1 MDIHNV
7 DDFDVSTYSLLL
19 NMESGY
25 QSPQLQGIADSPSAQ
40 LQQPFPGTAPMKS
53 TAKQPEAMKSSSK
66 CTAVKLEL
74 EETSEVTANNRSLGD
89 EGLDLDYEELDLAA
103 YDEAADLTR
112 PIEDFP
118 TAQYSVPTLAKEAL
132 EESNGDFFPTADYS
146 VPTLAKEAKTH
157 DSSNHSSPSVES
169 TSSINSGDGWQTRFE
184 ELKEY
189 KTKFGNC
196 DVPQKYSPNQRLG
209 SWVNKQRNEYNNREA
224 GKKSQ
229 MTDYRIDQL
238 NDIDFRWA
246 EPKGQK
252 LWDKRYNELKEYKEK
267 VRLSC
272 YCILCLGLFLLN
284 SKLLRSH
291 TQI

>member
-1 MDIHNV
+1 MDSA
-7 DDFDVSTYSLLL
+7 DFDVSTSYSLLL

-25 QSPQLQGIADSPSAQ
+25 QSPQLQGIVDSPSAK
-40 LQQPFPGTAPMKS
+40 LQQPFPGTTPMKS
-53 TAKQPEAMKSSSK
+53 ASE
-66 CTAVKLEL
+66 AVKSPSTSTTVKL
-74 EETSEVTANNRSLGD
+74 EETSEVTANNRSLGE
-89 EGLDLDYEELDLAA
+89 EGLDLDYEELDLEE

-118 TAQYSVPTLAKEAL
+118 TAQYSVPTLAKEAAL
-132 EESNGDFFPTADYS
+132 EETNGDFFPTADYS

-157 DSSNHSSPSVES
+157 DSSNNSSPSGES

-189 KTKFGNC
+189 KTKYGNC

-229 MTDYRIDQL
+229 MTYYRIDQL
-238 NDIDFRWA
+238 NGIDFRWA

-252 LWDKRYNELKEYKEK
+252 LWEKRYNELKEYKEK
-267 VRLSC
+267 VREL
-272 YCILCLGLFLLN
+272 LCAVLYLGFFRLN
-284 SKLLRSH
+284 SELLRSH

>member
-1 MDIHNV
+1 MDNA

-25 QSPQLQGIADSPSAQ
+25 ESPQLQGIVDSPSAK
-40 LQQPFPGTAPMKS
+40 LQQPFPGTTPMKS
-53 TAKQPEAMKSSSK
+53 AGKQPEAVKSSST
-66 CTAVKLEL
+66 CTAVKLE
-74 EETSEVTANNRSLGD
+74 ETSEVAANNRSLGD
-89 EGLDLDYEELDLAA
+89 EGLDLDYEELDLEE

-132 EESNGDFFPTADYS
+132 EETNGDFFPTANYS

-169 TSSINSGDGWQTRFE
+169 TSSINSGDGWQRRFE

-196 DVPQKYSPNQRLG
+196 DVPQKYSNQRLG
-209 SWVNKQRNEYNNREA
+209 SWVNKQRNEYNNRKA

-229 MTDYRIDQL
+229 MTNYRIDQL
-238 NDIDFRWA
+238 NGIDFRWA

-267 VRLSC
+267 VRRSC
-272 YCILCLGLFLLN
+272 YILCLGLFLLN
-284 SKLLRSH
+284 SELLRFH
-291 TQI
+291 THI

>member
-1 MDIHNV
+1 MDNA
-7 DDFDVSTYSLLL
+7 DDFDVSTSYSLLL

-25 QSPQLQGIADSPSAQ
+25 QSPQLQGIVDSPSAK
-40 LQQPFPGTAPMKS
+40 LQQPFPGTTPMKS
-53 TAKQPEAMKSSSK
+53 AEAVKAAS
-66 CTAVKLEL
+66 TAVKL
-74 EETSEVTANNRSLGD
+74 EETSEVAANNRSLGD
-89 EGLDLDYEELDLAA
+89 EGLDLDYEELDLEE

-118 TAQYSVPTLAKEAL
+118 TTAQYCVPTLAKEAAL
-132 EESNGDFFPTADYS
+132 EETNGDFFPTADYS
-146 VPTLAKEAKTH
+146 VPTLAKEAKGH

-189 KTKFGNC
+189 KTKYGNC

-229 MTDYRIDQL
+229 MTNYRIDQL
-238 NDIDFRWA
+238 NGIDFRWA

-267 VRLSC
+267 VRE
-272 YCILCLGLFLLN
+272 LLLH
-284 SKLLRSH
+284 SVPWLVSS
-291 TQI
+291 QF

>member
-1 MDIHNV
+1 MDNA
-7 DDFDVSTYSLLL
+7 DDFDVSTSYSLLL

-25 QSPQLQGIADSPSAQ
+25 QSPQLQGIVDSPSAK
-40 LQQPFPGTAPMKS
+40 LQQPITGMTPIQSA
-53 TAKQPEAMKSSSK
+53 AKRSEAVKSSSTS
-66 CTAVKLEL
+66 TAVKL

-89 EGLDLDYEELDLAA
+89 EGLDLDYEELGLEE

-118 TAQYSVPTLAKEAL
+118 TTAQYSVPTLAKEAL
-132 EESNGDFFPTADYS
+132 EETNGDFFPTADYS

-189 KTKFGNC
+189 KTKYGNC

-229 MTDYRIDQL
+229 MTNYRIDQL
-238 NDIDFRWA
+238 NGIDFRWA

-267 VRLSC
+267 VRLSG
-272 YCILCLGLFLLN
+272 YYILCLGFFRLN
-284 SKLLRSH
+284 SELLRSH
-291 TQI
+291 TRL

>member
-1 MDIHNV
+1 MDNA
-7 DDFDVSTYSLLL
+7 DDFDVSTSYSLLL

-25 QSPQLQGIADSPSAQ
+25 QSPQLQGIVDSPSAK
-40 LQQPFPGTAPMKS
+40 LQQPITGMTPIQSA
-53 TAKQPEAMKSSSK
+53 AKRSEAVKSSSTS
-66 CTAVKLEL
+66 TAVKL

-89 EGLDLDYEELDLAA
+89 EGLDLDYEDLGLEE

-118 TAQYSVPTLAKEAL
+118 TAEYSVPTLAKEAL
-132 EESNGDFFPTADYS
+132 EETNGDFFPTANYS
-146 VPTLAKEAKTH
+146 VPTLAKEAKGH

-169 TSSINSGDGWQTRFE
+169 TSSINSSDGWQTRFE

-229 MTDYRIDQL
+229 MTNYRIDQL
-238 NDIDFRWA
+238 NGIDFRWA

-267 VRLSC
+267 VRLSG
-272 YCILCLGLFLLN
+272 YYILCLGFFRLN
-284 SKLLRSH
+284 SELLRSH
-291 TQI
+291 TRL

>member
-1 MDIHNV
+1 MDNA
-7 DDFDVSTYSLLL
+7 DDFDVSTSYSLLL

-25 QSPQLQGIADSPSAQ
+25 QSPQLQGIVDSPSTK
-40 LQQPFPGTAPMKS
+40 LQQPIPGMTPIQS
-53 TAKQPEAMKSSSK
+53 VAKRSSEAVKSSSTS
-66 CTAVKLEL
+66 TAVKL

-89 EGLDLDYEELDLAA
+89 EGLDLDYEELGCLEE
-103 YDEAADLTR
+103 YDEAADLAR

-118 TAQYSVPTLAKEAL
+118 TTAQYSLPTLAKEAAL
-132 EESNGDFFPTADYS
+132 EETNGDFFPTADYS

-169 TSSINSGDGWQTRFE
+169 TSSINSGDGWQIRFE

-229 MTDYRIDQL
+229 MTNYRIDQL
-238 NDIDFRWA
+238 NGIDFRWA

-252 LWDKRYNELKEYKEK
+252 LWEKRYNELKEYKEK
-267 VRLSC
+267 VRELL
-272 YCILCLGLFLLN
+272 YVLCLGLFLLN
-284 SKLLRSH
+284 S
-291 TQI
+291 